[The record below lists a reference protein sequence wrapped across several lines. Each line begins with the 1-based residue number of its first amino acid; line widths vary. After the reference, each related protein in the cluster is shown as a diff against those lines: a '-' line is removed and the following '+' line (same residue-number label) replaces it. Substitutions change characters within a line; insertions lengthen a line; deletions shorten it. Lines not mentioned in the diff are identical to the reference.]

1 MGDKERSIS
10 RKQFLQ
16 QLTMGMGAVGT
27 GLVLPGS
34 LSASSFI
41 SGTTN
46 SPKKVLV
53 LGAGL
58 SGLAAALE
66 LNDAGHDVTVLEAR
80 DRPGGRVST
89 IRDPFSDSLYA
100 EEGGMAFSNTYTH
113 AKKFIDKFEL
123 KKVPWSLPENPVY
136 HLNGKRFTASGG
148 NGATWPYELT
158 PEEQKLGPMGIV
170 KKYII
175 DTLPPEISNP
185 DSWDEAPLL
194 KLDKQSLAEYMRSQG
209 ASEGAVKLVQTTQWF
224 GSVPTQTS
232 ALSMAVSDFG
242 LFMGAAPFI
251 LAGGNDQLPRKMA
264 ESLGDVISYNTEVKS
279 IKDTEQ
285 GVEVTA
291 TENTKPVTFE
301 ADRVIC
307 TIPAKVLAKIQFDP
321 ALPEEKQ
328 RAIKELPYLD
338 MTRTYLQVNRP
349 YWQDEGVSG
358 MAYTDLPVGQI
369 NAYPGG
375 GPKKPAILESYVVGP
390 SATELAQHSNQEIID
405 QTLQGLD
412 KVHPGINNFY
422 QQGNEHVKSWSS
434 DPYALGGP
442 SWPAPGDVNKYLQP
456 LRQSHGRI
464 HFAGEHTTIL
474 RSTMEGALRSGARA
488 AKEVH
493 ETA

>member
-1 MGDKERSIS
+1 MGDEERSIS

-16 QLTMGMGAVGT
+16 QLTLGMGAVGT

-41 SGTTN
+41 SGNTT
-46 SPKKVLV
+46 SPQKVLV

-58 SGLAAALE
+58 SGLAAAWE
-66 LNDAGHDVTVLEAR
+66 LNEAGHDVTILEAR

-89 IRDPFSDSLYA
+89 IRDPFAGNLYA
-100 EEGGMAFSNTYTH
+100 EEGGMGFSNTYTH
-113 AKKFIDKFEL
+113 AKKYIDEFGL
-123 KKVPWSLPENPVY
+123 KKIPWSLPENPVY

-148 NGATWPYELT
+148 NGVEWPYDLT
-158 PEEQKLGPMGIV
+158 SEEQKLGPMGIV

-185 DSWDEAPLL
+185 ESWDQAPLL
-194 KLDKQSLAEYMRSQG
+194 KLDQQSLAEYMRSQG
-209 ASEGAVKLVQTTQWF
+209 ASEGAVKLVQATQWF
-224 GSVPTQTS
+224 GAVPNQTS

-264 ESLGDVISYNTEVKS
+264 DALGNMINYGMEVKAVR
-279 IKDTEQ
+279 DTEE
-285 GVEVTA
+285 GVEVMA
-291 TENTKPVTFE
+291 SGNNTSVTFE
-301 ADRVIC
+301 GDAVIC
-307 TIPAKVLAKIQFDP
+307 TIPAKVLTTIQFEP
-321 ALPEEKQ
+321 ALSAEKQ
-328 RAIKELPYLD
+328 EAIKEMPYLD
-338 MTRTYLQVNRP
+338 MHRTYLQVKRP

-358 MAYTDLPVGQI
+358 TAYTDLPVGQI

-375 GPKKPAILESYVVGP
+375 SPQKPAILESYVVGP
-390 SATELAQHSNQEIID
+390 SAIELAQHSNQKIID

-412 KVHPGINNFY
+412 KIHPGINNFY

-442 SWPAPGDVNKYLQP
+442 SWPAPGDVSKYLKP

-464 HFAGEHTTIL
+464 HFAGEHTSIL

-488 AKEVH
+488 AKKVH
-493 ETA
+493 ESG